1 MLDVSRGNQENIVQK
16 QPSRGVLTKRCSE
29 KYVANFQES
38 IHDKVQFK
46 MCKATLLKSYFGMGV
61 LM

>member
-1 MLDVSRGNQENIVQK
+1 MLDLSLGNQENLVQK

-38 IHDKVQFK
+38 IHDKVQFQ
-46 MCKATLLKSYFGMGV
+46 
-61 LM
+61 